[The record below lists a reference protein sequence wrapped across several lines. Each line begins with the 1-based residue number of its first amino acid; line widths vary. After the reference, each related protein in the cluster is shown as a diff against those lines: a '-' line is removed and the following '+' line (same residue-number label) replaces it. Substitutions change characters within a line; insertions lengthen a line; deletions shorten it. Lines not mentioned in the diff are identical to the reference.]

1 MTFTKKSRQ
10 NIEAFFC
17 REYEEHVPAIGAAST
32 QYGEIVRLYNHL
44 VYKYYNDGDVIGRV
58 VTNSMMWIARELKD
72 FLPLRERKALARLY
86 RERYNDEVGGRYE
99 AALWRLGGFLRRY
112 LKENRVGL
120 VATPYKDKNDD

>member
-1 MTFTKKSRQ
+1 MTFTEKSRQ

-17 REYEEHVPAIGAAST
+17 REYEEHVPTIGAAST

-58 VTNSMMWIARELKD
+58 VTNSMMWIARELKV

-112 LKENRVGL
+112 LKKNRVEL
-120 VATPYKDKNDD
+120 IATPYKEKNDD

>member
-1 MTFTKKSRQ
+1 MTFTEKSRQ

-17 REYEEHVPAIGAAST
+17 REFKEHVPAIGAAST

-58 VTNSMMWIARELKD
+58 VTNSMMWVARELKI

-86 RERYNDEVGGRYE
+86 RERYNSEYGGDYE
-99 AALWRLGGFLRRY
+99 AALWQFGRVLMQY
-112 LKENRVGL
+112 LKKNREELIAIPFTVE
-120 VATPYKDKNDD
+120 NDD